1 LALERVGLTDAKR
14 QELNSPNENPTVP
27 VLNVQQSEAPISQ
40 ALPLGIQRTP
50 HADTDD
56 GTDKVPK
63 KAAQIRGLKPKK
75 ATVSGKPNTISKI
88 SSFDN

>member
-1 LALERVGLTDAKR
+1 M
-14 QELNSPNENPTVP
+14 NSRIENPTVP
-27 VLNVQQSEAPISQ
+27 FLDVPQSEAPISQ
-40 ALPLGIQRTP
+40 ALPLDIQRTP
-50 HADTDD
+50 HVDTDD

-75 ATVSGKPNTISKI
+75 AAVSGKPNTIFKI

>member
-1 LALERVGLTDAKR
+1 
-14 QELNSPNENPTVP
+14 LNSRVENPTVP
-27 VLNVQQSEAPISQ
+27 FLHVPQSEAPISQ
-40 ALPLGIQRTP
+40 ALPSDIQRTP
-50 HADTDD
+50 HVDTDD

-75 ATVSGKPNTISKI
+75 AAVSGKPKTIFKI